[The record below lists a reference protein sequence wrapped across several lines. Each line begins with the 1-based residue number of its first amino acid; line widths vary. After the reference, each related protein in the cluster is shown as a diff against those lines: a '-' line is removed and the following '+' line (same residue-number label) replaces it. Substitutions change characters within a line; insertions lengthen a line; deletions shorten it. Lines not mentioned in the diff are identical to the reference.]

1 MAFFTGALG
10 GASMKGVKGA
20 DGINHAA
27 LQLHAWS
34 SFGAIAFAIVLGFL
48 AFQRY
53 RRKSEPDKI
62 TNVVMVVI
70 GVLLFAFLLTSMNF
84 AAQIRVLPQ

>member
-1 MAFFTGALG
+1 
-10 GASMKGVKGA
+10 MKRVKDV

-34 SFGAIAFAIVLGFL
+34 SFGAVAFAIVLGIL
-48 AFQRY
+48 AFQRF
-53 RRKSEPDKI
+53 RNKTEPDKI
-62 TNVVMVVI
+62 TSIVMVVI

-84 AAQIRVLPQ
+84 ASQIRMEAMGK